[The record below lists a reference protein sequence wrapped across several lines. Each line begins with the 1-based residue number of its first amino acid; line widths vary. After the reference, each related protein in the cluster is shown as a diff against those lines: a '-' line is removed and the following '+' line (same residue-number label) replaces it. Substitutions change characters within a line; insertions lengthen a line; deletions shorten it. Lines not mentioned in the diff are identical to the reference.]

1 MKRLFKYIRALI
13 RWVLGGHKYRSQ
25 ERINEIYNTICLPCE
40 NFEPEYNMCGLC
52 WCHLNKRRDVLNKIA
67 LYTEECEIGRW
78 KEETERREEG
88 ED

>member
-1 MKRLFKYIRALI
+1 
-13 RWVLGGHKYRSQ
+13 
-25 ERINEIYNTICLPCE
+25 
-40 NFEPEYNMCGLC
+40 
-52 WCHLNKRRDVLNKIA
+52 VLNKIA